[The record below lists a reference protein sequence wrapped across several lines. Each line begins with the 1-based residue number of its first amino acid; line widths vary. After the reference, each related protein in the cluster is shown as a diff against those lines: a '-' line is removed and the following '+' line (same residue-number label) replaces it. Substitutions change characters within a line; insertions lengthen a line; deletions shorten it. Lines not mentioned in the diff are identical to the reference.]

1 MPQNGLVSLGS
12 ETEVDYKA
20 HQSSWDSQEDTAVGD
35 HNESATLLSKQ
46 KQNNP
51 AFHSSEDWNYVR
63 RTLAK
68 EKPLPPITWR
78 NVHKNINWISFLALT
93 VVPVLACYGAATTPL
108 RWQTALWAVIYYFYT
123 GLGITAGY
131 HRLWAHRAYNASIPL
146 QYFLMFGGSGAVE
159 GSIRWWSRGHRGA
172 LIHTSY

>member
-1 MPQNGLVSLGS
+1 MPQDGLVSLGS

-20 HQSSWDSQEDTAVGD
+20 HQSSWDSQEDTAVD
-35 HNESATLLSKQ
+35 HNEGGTAHASLQSK

-93 VVPVLACYGAATTPL
+93 IVPVLAFYGAATTPL
-108 RWQTALWAVIYYFYT
+108 KWQTALWSVIYYFYT
-123 GLGITAGY
+123 G
-131 HRLWAHRAYNASIPL
+131 
-146 QYFLMFGGSGAVE
+146 E
-159 GSIRWWSRGHRGA
+159 
-172 LIHTSY
+172 

>member
-1 MPQNGLVSLGS
+1 MVQHGLVSLGS

-20 HQSSWDSQEDTAVGD
+20 HQSSWDSQEDTAVDTTQEGL
-35 HNESATLLSKQ
+35 NGK

-93 VVPVLACYGAATTPL
+93 IVPVLAFYGAATVPL
-108 RWQTALWAVIYYFYT
+108 QTKTAIWAVVYYFFT
-123 GLGITAGY
+123 GGFCL
-131 HRLWAHRAYNASIPL
+131 HSIL
-146 QYFLMFGGSGAVE
+146 A
-159 GSIRWWSRGHRGA
+159 
-172 LIHTSY
+172 

>member
-1 MPQNGLVSLGS
+1 MVQHGLVSLGS

-20 HQSSWDSQEDTAVGD
+20 HQSSWDSQEDTAVDNTQEGL
-35 HNESATLLSKQ
+35 NGK

-93 VVPVLACYGAATTPL
+93 IVPVLAFYGAATVPL
-108 RWQTALWAVIYYFYT
+108 QSKTAIWAVAYYFFT
-123 GLGITAGY
+123 G
-131 HRLWAHRAYNASIPL
+131 
-146 QYFLMFGGSGAVE
+146 M
-159 GSIRWWSRGHRGA
+159 
-172 LIHTSY
+172 